1 MTCKDCIHYP
11 ICQRF
16 TELGYSITEERKD
29 LEVHCKFFAEHP
41 HWHYELPTEDNRD
54 TLLLV
59 ASGRGANMILENA
72 VAVGC
77 YMGNGTW
84 FLEDYPEID
93 DALVLCWAPT
103 LYWEGKR

>member
-29 LEVHCKFFAEHP
+29 LETHCKFFE
-41 HWHYELPTEDNRD
+41 
-54 TLLLV
+54 
-59 ASGRGANMILENA
+59 ASGSSMIGEERFTLKNA
-72 VAVGC
+72 IVLGC

-93 DALVLCWAPT
+93 DAKVLCWAPT

>member
-1 MTCKDCIHYP
+1 MADNDLKVIVKAKELAVHSFKLTSNCNRYPKKYRHSLVDRIQIRSLDIH
-11 ICQRF
+11 
-16 TELGYSITEERKD
+16 
-29 LEVHCKFFAEHP
+29 
-41 HWHYELPTEDNRD
+41 D

-59 ASGRGANMILENA
+59 ASGSSMIGEERFTLKNA
-72 VAVGC
+72 IVLGC

-103 LYWEGKR
+103 LYWEG